1 MSMLD
6 FWEATDA
13 TEPMKNSFQLLLAA
27 LLPAAVAC
35 SVYDADLVEKGLAG
49 IPIRPP
55 ASTSSEADDVE
66 AVFAFRNVSLDQ
78 SGDRWRRLGLDLD
91 GMNTASVLDA
101 AECVAANG
109 QPPLD
114 GDKGID
120 NAFGQYVLPTV
131 VGLVACLEDNIALN
145 QGGGRGTVLMRLR
158 NWNGGPN
165 DAKVD
170 VSAFSAVDGTSL
182 DDVSDLDWGG
192 PSGSS
197 LLRSGSV
204 EEAPDPAWDGND
216 YFFVDPSSLITGDL
230 DRPVVWQTDAYI
242 SSGRVVLPLD
252 TSATFV
258 FLTGPGSF
266 SISINGFVVAD
277 IGEDGQTLE
286 KGLIAGRFP
295 AGKLVSALEP
305 LGVCDETFQGSIL
318 GLLTDNLDL
327 RADPDAGK
335 PDDECTAAGVAF
347 SFHGIRARIADEVA
361 PVELPVPEP
370 CANPGRGGPEPA
382 FDRCCRSVE
391 LNSPEA
397 LPVDCT
403 AEDLQPYLD
412 LPNPIPVPLEQGF

>member
-1 MSMLD
+1 
-6 FWEATDA
+6 
-13 TEPMKNSFQLLLAA
+13 MKISFNLLLAA
-27 LLPAAVAC
+27 VLPAAVAC
-35 SVYDADLVEKGLAG
+35 SVYDASLVDKGLAG
-49 IPIRPP
+49 VPIRPV

-66 AVFAFRNVSLDQ
+66 AIFAFRNVSLDQ

-109 QPPLD
+109 KPPLD
-114 GDKGID
+114 GEKGID

-145 QGGGRGTVLMRLR
+145 QGCGRGTVLMRLR
-158 NWNGGPN
+158 NWNGTPN

-170 VSAFSAVDGTSL
+170 VSAFFAVDGTSL
-182 DDVSDLDWGG
+182 DDVSDLEWGG
-192 PSGSS
+192 PNGSS
-197 LLRSGSV
+197 LVLPGSA

-242 SSGRVVLPLD
+242 SNGRVVLPLD
-252 TSATFV
+252 TGSTFV

-266 SISINGFVVAD
+266 SISVNGFVLAD
-277 IGEDGQTLE
+277 VSEDGQTLE

-327 RADPDAGK
+327 RSDPDAGNA
-335 PDDECTAAGVAF
+335 DDECTATGVAF
-347 SFHGIRARIADEVA
+347 SFQGIRARIADQVA
-361 PVELPVPEP
+361 PVDLPIPEP
-370 CANPGRGGPEPA
+370 CANPGKGGPEPA

-403 AEDLQPYLD
+403 AEDLQSYSD
-412 LPNPIPVPLEQGF
+412 LPNPIPVPIQSGF